1 MLDLVVLGFEA
12 LIRSVDGL
20 ELLSSVIQKS
30 LFISEFVI
38 QRVNLLILQLRH
50 GLGSRL
56 LLVGELLLLS
66 HVLDQLLDLMHL
78 GSILL
83 VLGPD
88 VVSLPDGRL
97 ALVVCL
103 HQLGLGLTQLLGQV
117 IKKFFLQGAVSL

>member
-1 MLDLVVLGFEA
+1 MLGFEA

-30 LFISEFVI
+30 LFIGQFVI

-50 GLGSRL
+50 SLGSHL
-56 LLVGELLLLS
+56 LLVGEFLLLS

-83 VLGPD
+83 VLGSD
-88 VVSLPDGRL
+88 VVSLPDGCL

-103 HQLGLGLTQLLGQV
+103 HQLGLGLTQLLCQV
-117 IKKFFLQGAVSL
+117 IEEFFLQGAVSL